1 VNAQTVRADVVV
13 VGAGIAGLMTALK
26 LAPLEVAVICKE
38 RLGTGAAT
46 QWAQGGIAAAVGPDD
61 SPALHSLDTRRAG
74 AGLSD
79 EIVVDILTR
88 DAPARIEELLD
99 LGAHFDRARTGELA
113 LGLEAAHN
121 RRRIVKAGG
130 DATGEEILRTLIA
143 AVRNAKWITVYEDVI
158 ADDLIGQDERV
169 VGIWAHHKNGG
180 SVNVLARATILATG
194 GLGQV
199 YARTTNPSQA
209 TGDGVA
215 MAARAGA
222 TLADMEFVQFH
233 PTAIDIG
240 TDPMPLATEAL
251 RGEGATLVLSDG
263 ERFMEA
269 EHPNAELAPRDVV
282 ARAIYRQLGQGHPT
296 YLDARKAVGANFP
309 QRFPTAFSACI
320 AAGIDPRVQLIPI
333 APAAHYHMGG
343 IAVDRWGRTS
353 LPGLWACGEASA
365 TGIHGANRLASNSLL
380 EAVVYASRV
389 ADDVKAQSPVAIQHI
404 AAAAPPLPTATRPE
418 ARIVSALRKQ
428 MYEHV
433 GVVRVASG
441 IENVLDTIA
450 RFESEAIETRTRNL
464 LTVANLIATAA
475 LERTESRGSHFRA
488 DFPAANPSLAK
499 RSFLKLS
506 ADHTHLENTS
516 IA

>member
-1 VNAQTVRADVVV
+1 MIRSDVVV
-13 VGAGIAGLMTALK
+13 VGAGIAGLITALK
-26 LAPLEVAVICKE
+26 LAPLGVAVICKE

-79 EIVVDILTR
+79 EVVVDILTR
-88 DAPARIEELLD
+88 DAPARIEELLE

-143 AVRNAKWITVYEDVI
+143 AVRNANWVTVYEDVI
-158 ADDLIGQDERV
+158 ADDLIVHDGQV
-169 VGIWAHHKNGG
+169 AGVAAHRKADGAVQIFAG
-180 SVNVLARATILATG
+180 ATILATG

-240 TDPMPLATEAL
+240 LDPMPLATEAL
-251 RGEGATLVLSDG
+251 RGEGAALVLSDG
-263 ERFMEA
+263 TRFMPD

-282 ARAIYRQLGQGHPT
+282 ARAIYRRLNAGEPT
-296 YLDARKAVGANFP
+296 YLDARKAIGSTFP
-309 QRFPTAFSACI
+309 QRFPTVFAACI
-320 AAGIDPRVQLIPI
+320 AGGIDPRTQLIPV

-380 EAVVYASRV
+380 EAVVYGSRV
-389 ADDVKAQSPVAIQHI
+389 AEDVKRQKQSVRPHI
-404 AAAAPPLPTATRPE
+404 AQEHAPPPIATRPE
-418 ARIVSALRKQ
+418 AQMVASLRKL
-428 MYEHV
+428 MYDNV
-433 GVVRVASG
+433 GVTRDARG
-441 IENVLDTIA
+441 LEAGLDAIA
-450 RFESEAIETRTRNL
+450 QFEHSAVETRTRNL
-464 LTVANLIATAA
+464 LTIARLIASAA
-475 LERTESRGSHFRA
+475 LARKESRGSHYRS
-488 DFPAANPSLAK
+488 DFPAADPTLAK
-499 RSFLKLS
+499 RSFIRLS
-506 ADHTHLENTS
+506 PDRRQLEISS